1 VKLILE
7 NWREYQLKEDL
18 LSRSGYI
25 TGVLGVQLPLME
37 DGVTIR
43 PFTAELTEEIL
54 REQQLL
60 EQWWSGEDVLLE
72 GPIEWFAA
80 KKADIASYPETLKML
95 YRATT
100 DEGKLRT
107 FTKAIKRKGLGIKKQ
122 IMKFI
127 NFIIEKAGSF
137 QNAIMQ
143 QLAQWATKAKDA
155 IEKTL
160 QWIEG
165 ITKPWMKTLGL
176 VSLSVGMQFAWSK
189 IAEYAKEFVGC
200 GGEEDEETDGDG
212 DGIPDLEEGRAK
224 KVAGA
229 IAKECFLP
237 LATKFLKDQA
247 KALFGGALKSLAEEG
262 AGMVTGGV
270 ATFWKWLK
278 KIAKG
283 VKFVVSSLASTL
295 EMFKSRGGLAE
306 SLQEGINDDYLENW
320 RRHLAEVDTAK

>member
-1 VKLILE
+1 MKLILE

-37 DGVTIR
+37 DGATIR
-43 PFTAELTEEIL
+43 PLTAELTEEIF

-72 GPIEWFAA
+72 GPIGDWFAA
-80 KKADIASYPETLKML
+80 TKANLASYPETLQML
-95 YRATT
+95 YRATKS
-100 DEGKLRT
+100 EAKLHT
-107 FTKAIKRKGLGIKKQ
+107 FTKAIKRRGLGIKDQ
-122 IMKFI
+122 IVKFL
-127 NFIIEKAGSF
+127 NFIIEKAGSL

-165 ITKPWMKTLGL
+165 ITKPWMKALGL

-189 IAEYAKEFVGC
+189 IAEHAKEFFGC
-200 GGEEDEETDGDG
+200 GGEEEEDEDEDGT
-212 DGIPDLEEGRAK
+212 PDHEEGGTAE
-224 KVAGA
+224 VAGG
-229 IAKECFLP
+229 IAKDCFIS

-247 KALFGGALKSLAEEG
+247 KALFGDALKSLAEEG
-262 AGMVTGGV
+262 AGMITGGV
-270 ATFWKWLK
+270 TTFWNWLK

-283 VKFVVSSLASTL
+283 VKFVVAALESTL
-295 EMFKSRGGLAE
+295 DHFKRRGGLAE
-306 SLQEGINDDYLENW
+306 SLKEGISDDYLENW
-320 RRHLAEVDTAK
+320 RRHLA